1 MDIISLVGM
10 GVLSAVLCIIV
21 RQYKPEMALGVSI
34 ACGVL
39 IMGAVIT
46 MLAPSAELISQLTG
60 AAGLDSGYSRT
71 LFKAL
76 AVCYPARLG
85 LLQGRRGIRD
95 SLQDRACWKGGGGGH
110 LAAGIL
116 GAGGDSHGASRLN
129 GKELKCAGYCFWRR
143 SCC

>member
-76 AVCYPARLG
+76 AVCYIAQLG
-85 LLQGRRGIRD
+85 SDCCKDAGESAIASKIELAGKAAVVVISLPVFSALAEIVMELLG
-95 SLQDRACWKGGGGGH
+95 
-110 LAAGIL
+110 
-116 GAGGDSHGASRLN
+116 
-129 GKELKCAGYCFWRR
+129 
-143 SCC
+143 

>member
-76 AVCYPARLG
+76 AVCYITQLG
-85 LLQGRRGIRD
+85 SDCCKDAGESAIASKIELAGKAAVMVISLPVFSALAEIVMELLG
-95 SLQDRACWKGGGGGH
+95 
-110 LAAGIL
+110 
-116 GAGGDSHGASRLN
+116 
-129 GKELKCAGYCFWRR
+129 
-143 SCC
+143 